1 MQFKMRDKRI
11 AIVRVRG
18 KVHVRKGIEDTMS
31 FLNLTRV
38 NHCVVVDNREEYLG
52 MLKKVNDYVTWG
64 EISPGIFE
72 KLLEDRGRLEGNKPL
87 TVDYLKDNTRY
98 KSIKKFADDF
108 VKFKAEIKDVPG
120 LKPVFRLKP
129 PEKGYER
136 GGIKHPYSTG
146 GALGYRGE
154 DINKLLERMIH

>member
-1 MQFKMRDKRI
+1 MNDKRI
-11 AIVRVRG
+11 AVVRVRG
-18 KVHVRKGIEDTMS
+18 KVHVRKDIEDTML

-52 MLKKVNDYVTWG
+52 MLKKVNNYVTWG
-64 EISPGIFE
+64 EISSGIFE
-72 KLLEDRGRLEGNKPL
+72 KLLENRGRLSGNKPFS
-87 TVDYLKDNTRY
+87 VDSLKEDTGY
-98 KSIKKFADDF
+98 KSLKKFADDF
-108 VKFKAEIKDVPG
+108 IKFKAELKDIPG

-154 DINKLLERMIH
+154 EINKLLERMIL